1 MKIEKIG
8 IVLLAFFAGIRLLM
22 AEGIEVGQWRTHFAP
37 SAIQKIVQRHDEV
50 FAVISQELVYV
61 DTRDNRILE
70 MNKVGGLSGTELS
83 TAAYSPLH
91 DILLVGYTD
100 GRLDFVYGNND
111 VFTVYDIADK
121 EISGGKAVQH
131 ICISG
136 RYAYLSMPFGVV
148 VVDLQKQEIKE
159 TYFIGA
165 ENTFVQVNRIAVF
178 QNRIYAATEQGL
190 KYADLSLGNLNDYTA
205 WKTDT
210 LFGGGKVL
218 YVAEVFDRLMVGN
231 AQTIYVGDGLT
242 GWKDFWRTEDEEDE
256 ITALEGC
263 SRYMAIGVTRS
274 SYNGRVD
281 VLDENA
287 QEVFSTQQYGFRKIL
302 SLLWNE
308 DGSLW
313 FGTENFEFRRFDI
326 EKEQVQS
333 YTLRGPAANT
343 CFELSATGKGG
354 VTMANGGFDEAF
366 APTATAFGGNFFHNG
381 TWQAYTSSDLAA
393 GGITGWVRSVTQVLE
408 DPFEP
413 NHLYFSTSL
422 NGLVEKTPD
431 NRWFLYNADNSPLQ
445 NNWAT
450 GTDCRVYGMDFDRS
464 GNLWMIN
471 AWSSEA
477 LVCKERAGSWKSYDL
492 RGVGNMVERPYRIL
506 VDYWNT
512 KWVIFDDKEL
522 SVFKTDGN
530 SIQALK
536 VDLNE
541 GNTLRTSNMFC
552 FVEDQLGHVWIGT
565 DRGVK
570 VIDQHAR
577 MFDSPVGN
585 TSSVHAKTIRVPKDG
600 FLIELLNTD
609 QVRAIAV
616 DGANRKW
623 LGTQGDGIYLVS
635 ADGMEE
641 IHHFTAEN
649 SPLLS
654 NNILDIAVDDNTGE
668 VFIGT
673 DRGLIGYRG
682 TATVTEGNPKDEAR
696 AFPNPVR
703 PGYQGFINVRG
714 LPQNAIVKITDT
726 RGVLIYQGQATGG
739 QLSWDGYALNGKR
752 PNSGVLFVFAC
763 AEDGS
768 QKLACKIFYV
778 R

>member
-1 MKIEKIG
+1 MKIHKPG
-8 IVLLAFFAGIRLLM
+8 ISLLAFFFCIQLLL
-22 AEGIEVGQWRTHFAP
+22 AENVEVGRWRTHFAP
-37 SAIQKIVQRHDEV
+37 SAIGKIVQRHDEV
-50 FAVISQELVYV
+50 FALISQELVCL
-61 DTRDNRILE
+61 DTRDNRIWEL
-70 MNKVGGLSGTELS
+70 NKVHGLSGTDLS

-111 VFTVYDIADK
+111 VFTIYDIANK
-121 EISGGKAVQH
+121 SISGSKAIRH
-131 ICISG
+131 ICING
-136 RYAYLSMPFGVV
+136 RYAYLSMAFGVI

-165 ENTFVQVNRIAVF
+165 DNSSLQVNGAIVF
-178 QNRIYAATEQGL
+178 QDRIYAATELGL
-190 KYADLSLGNLNDYTA
+190 KSAGLSSANLNDYAA

-210 LFGGGKVL
+210 LFGGGEVL
-218 YVAEVFDRLMVGN
+218 FVTEAFGRLMVGN
-231 AQTIYVGDGLT
+231 GRRIYSGSGES
-242 GWKDFWRTEDEEDE
+242 GWKVFWEPENEEEE
-256 ITALEGC
+256 ISVLEGS
-263 SRYMAIGVTRS
+263 SRHLAIGTNRLS
-274 SYNGRVD
+274 AYGRVD
-281 VLDENA
+281 VLDENGM
-287 QEVFSTQQYGFRKIL
+287 EIFSTRDY
-302 SLLWNE
+302 SLRNVLACLWHE

-313 FGTENFEFRRFDI
+313 IGTSIFDLQRHDM
-326 EKEQVQS
+326 KTKQMQG
-333 YTLRGPAANT
+333 YTFRGPASNA
-343 CFELSATGKGG
+343 CFELSSTGEG
-354 VTMANGGFDEAF
+354 VTMAGGGFDEAY
-366 APTATAFGGNFFHNG
+366 APTSTSFGGGFFLRES
-381 TWQAYTSSDLAA
+381 WYAYTA
-393 GGITGWVRSVTQVLE
+393 GNLLLGGLDPGIRSVTQVLE
-408 DPFEP
+408 DPFEIS
-413 NHLYFSTSL
+413 HLYFSSSL
-422 NGLVEKTPD
+422 DGLVEMTSD

-445 NNWAT
+445 NNYINGA
-450 GTDCRVYGMDFDRS
+450 DCRVFGMDFDRS

-471 AWSSEA
+471 AVSTEA
-477 LVCKERAGSWKSYDL
+477 LVCKQRNGTWKSYDL
-492 RGVGNMVERPYRIL
+492 RGVGNSPDRSYRIL
-506 VDYWNT
+506 VDYWDT

-530 SIQALK
+530 SIQALR

-541 GNTLRTSNMFC
+541 GNTLKTNNIFC

-577 MFDSPVGN
+577 MFDNPRGN
-585 TSSVHAKTIRVPKDG
+585 YTSVQAKTIRVPKDG

-623 LGTQGDGIYLVS
+623 LGTQGDGVYLVS

-654 NNILDIAVDDNTGE
+654 NNIIDIAVYDKTGE

-673 DRGLIGYRG
+673 DKGLIAYRG

-726 RGVLIYQGQATGG
+726 KGSLIYQGKATGG
-739 QLSWDGYALNGKR
+739 QISWDGYALNGKR
-752 PNSGVLFVFAC
+752 PDSGVLFVFAC
-763 AEDGS
+763 TESGS